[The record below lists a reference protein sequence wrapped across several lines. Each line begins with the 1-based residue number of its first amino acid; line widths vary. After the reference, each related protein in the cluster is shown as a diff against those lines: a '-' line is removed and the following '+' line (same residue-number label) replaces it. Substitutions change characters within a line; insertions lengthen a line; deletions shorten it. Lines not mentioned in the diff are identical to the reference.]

1 MNIGK
6 LCATLQRR
14 KIWVTNM
21 KNTTHKHI
29 ADQVSTEGLT
39 ASDRDAEVQSLAS
52 QSYEKPVLI
61 AYGDVRDVTLGP
73 TPGLGESGCE
83 FQRRTGSPLSCP

>member
-1 MNIGK
+1 
-6 LCATLQRR
+6 
-14 KIWVTNM
+14 M
-21 KNTTHKHI
+21 KNTTQKQ
-29 ADQVSTEGLT
+29 ATDQVSTEGLAVSGRGAEEQNV
-39 ASDRDAEVQSLAS
+39 ASL
-52 QSYEKPVLI
+52 SYEKPVLI